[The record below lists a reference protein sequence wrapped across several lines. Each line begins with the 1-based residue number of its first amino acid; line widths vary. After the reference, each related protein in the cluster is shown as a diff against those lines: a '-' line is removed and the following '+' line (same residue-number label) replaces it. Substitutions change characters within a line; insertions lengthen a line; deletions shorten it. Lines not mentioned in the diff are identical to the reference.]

1 MADEYIELRMS
12 ESGRKR
18 VTLKQIT
25 GEEIMRYPIGKLW
38 RDTTIEEWIVRYL
51 VKSGGEDVPI
61 ETCEKV
67 EALVIELREGK
78 TVDVTDMFK

>member
-1 MADEYIELRMS
+1 MADEYIELRIS

-51 VKSGGEDVPI
+51 VKSGGEDV
-61 ETCEKV
+61 
-67 EALVIELREGK
+67 EARH
-78 TVDVTDMFK
+78 